1 MATRVQNSGFDII
14 TNRISGAGTSPK
26 YVGWGTGT
34 GQAAAA
40 TALATAAAESRTSG
54 TESRTTTT
62 VANDTYKV
70 TGTMTCAG
78 AGKTI
83 SEVGLFDASTS
94 GNLFVYSDFTG
105 VALSIGES
113 IQFEISVAFA

>member
-14 TNRISGAGTSPK
+14 TNRMSGAGTSPK
-26 YVGWGTGT
+26 YVGWGTGS

-40 TALATAAAESRTSG
+40 TDLATAASEARTSG
-54 TESRTTTT
+54 TESRTTTI

-83 SEVGLFDASTS
+83 SEVGLFDASTA